1 MADRGRPPQEP
12 RRVED
17 LDPEDLLQLTGTPPP
32 PQQDAVVEP
41 DEIETGPELTDTERD
56 EGEAEISRTE
66 DDIAEVLAVRELRGD
81 ETDDPNVAAEEGLTY
96 VPPVD
101 PPVIPGEEPGELE
114 IAAGFGESSLDEPYD
129 DDHLSEL
136 LTNES
141 ELSARVR
148 DALRADAATST
159 YADDLVIA
167 SVAGIVV
174 LRGVVEG
181 IEDVDVLTEVASNV
195 DGVIE
200 VRDELE
206 VPGL

>member
-1 MADRGRPPQEP
+1 MR
-12 RRVED
+12 
-17 LDPEDLLQLTGTPPP
+17 
-32 PQQDAVVEP
+32 
-41 DEIETGPELTDTERD
+41 
-56 EGEAEISRTE
+56 SR
-66 DDIAEVLAVRELRGD
+66 
-81 ETDDPNVAAEEGLTY
+81 
-96 VPPVD
+96 
-101 PPVIPGEEPGELE
+101 
-114 IAAGFGESSLDEPYD
+114 PYD
-129 DDHLSEL
+129 DDHLSKL

-148 DALRADAATST
+148 EALRADAATSP
-159 YADDLVIA
+159 YADELVIA